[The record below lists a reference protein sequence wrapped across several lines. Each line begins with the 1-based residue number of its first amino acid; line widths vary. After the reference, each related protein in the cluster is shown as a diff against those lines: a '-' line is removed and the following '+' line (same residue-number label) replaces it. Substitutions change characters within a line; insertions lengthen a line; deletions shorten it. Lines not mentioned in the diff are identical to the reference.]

1 MSILAGERPF
11 DVIRGPSLRYE
22 APIRRLIT
30 LVQDQSAYGG
40 LVGPSG
46 VEPLTSALSAQ
57 RSSQLSYGPSYLRA
71 SCS

>member
-30 LVQDQSAYGG
+30 LVQD
-40 LVGPSG
+40 
-46 VEPLTSALSAQ
+46 
-57 RSSQLSYGPSYLRA
+57 
-71 SCS
+71 

>member
-30 LVQDQSAYGG
+30 LVQDQSAYGR
-40 LVGPSG
+40 LVDLSG
-46 VEPLTSALSAQ
+46 IEPLTSCLQST
-57 RSSQLSYGPSYLRA
+57 RSPS
-71 SCS
+71 